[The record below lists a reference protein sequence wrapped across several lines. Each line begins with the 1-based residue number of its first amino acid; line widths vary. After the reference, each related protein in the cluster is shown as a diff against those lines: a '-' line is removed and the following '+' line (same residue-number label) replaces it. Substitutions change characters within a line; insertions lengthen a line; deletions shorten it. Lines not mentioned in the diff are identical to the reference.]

1 MAPCLRG
8 AAEARPVNP
17 VPLFMATSSIQ
28 DRSPSAAAMGRERS
42 GLRSPAVAAAL
53 VVAAASAGA
62 IIGAYFFEYVV
73 DVPPCPLCLDQR
85 IPHYI
90 AVPLGLAVAAA
101 AAKGAPRWLVAT
113 GLAALALALL
123 TTAGIGAYH
132 AGVEWKFWPG
142 PSDCTGPI
150 TGFGNAGTLLEQIQ
164 QTSVV
169 RCDEV
174 RFRFLG
180 LSLAGY
186 NAIFSAILAGL
197 AGWAFSRTLRR
208 SA

>member
-1 MAPCLRG
+1 MT
-8 AAEARPVNP
+8 
-17 VPLFMATSSIQ
+17 TSPAQ
-28 DRSPSAAAMGRERS
+28 DRPPPLAVIDRS
-42 GLRSPAVAAAL
+42 GLRSPAVAVAL
-53 VVAAASAGA
+53 IIAVASAGV
-62 IIGAYFFEYVV
+62 ILGAYFFQYVV
-73 DVPPCPLCLDQR
+73 DIPPCPLCYDQR

-90 AVPLGLAVAAA
+90 AVPLGLAVALAA
-101 AAKGAPRWLVAT
+101 AQGAPRWLIVT

-132 AGVEWKFWPG
+132 AGVEWKLWPG

-150 TGFGNAGTLLEQIQ
+150 TSFGNAGSLLEQIQ
-164 QTSVV
+164 RTSVV

-186 NAIFSAILAGL
+186 NAIFSLVLAGL
-197 AGWAFSRTLRR
+197 AGWALNRTLRGP
-208 SA
+208 A